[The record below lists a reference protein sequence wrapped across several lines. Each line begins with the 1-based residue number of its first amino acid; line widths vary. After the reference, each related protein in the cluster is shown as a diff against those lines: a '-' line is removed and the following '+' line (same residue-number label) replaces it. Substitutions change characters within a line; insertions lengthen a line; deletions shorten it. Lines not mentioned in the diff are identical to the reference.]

1 MTATRRDGDG
11 AVPGPGAWQGL
22 ELPNGVVVRG
32 RGRRQA
38 LPPGPPPTF
47 GLWLGRDPGGHRPGW
62 PLEWVDWPD
71 FGLPRDEA
79 AADAAVRRAYALAAD
94 GERVEVTCG
103 GGTGRTGTVLACFA
117 VLAGVPAADAVGWVR
132 AHYRR
137 RAVETPW
144 QRRWVRRFAER
155 TP

>member
-1 MTATRRDGDG
+1 VT
-11 AVPGPGAWQGL
+11 GPERWSGV
-22 ELPNGVVVRG
+22 ELPGGVVVRG
-32 RGRRQA
+32 RGRRQ
-38 LPPGPPPTF
+38 PPPHGPEPTF
-47 GLWLGRDPGGHRPGW
+47 GLCLGRDRGDHRPGW

-71 FGLPRDEA
+71 FGVPRDSA
-79 AADAAVRRAYALAAD
+79 AADDAVRRAYALAAA

-137 RAVETPW
+137 RAVETPA
-144 QRRWVRRFAER
+144 QRRWVAAFAAR
-155 TP
+155 TSR